1 MIKAYLEE
9 FDWILIISNYVVGVG
24 TVVHLLHAFV
34 AVLSLGLGLFKSTCT
49 ILNIFQFKNFCLFFS
64 AVFGSTEDLLFL
76 IGVITSSGLLF
87 LQP

>member
-9 FDWILIISNYVVGVG
+9 LDWILISSYVVGVG

-34 AVLSLGLGLFKSTCT
+34 VILSLGLGLFKSTCT
-49 ILNIFQFKNFCLFFS
+49 ILNIFQLENFCLFFN
-64 AVFGSTEDLLFL
+64 AIFGSTKDLLFL
-76 IGVITSSGLLF
+76 IGVITLSGLLF